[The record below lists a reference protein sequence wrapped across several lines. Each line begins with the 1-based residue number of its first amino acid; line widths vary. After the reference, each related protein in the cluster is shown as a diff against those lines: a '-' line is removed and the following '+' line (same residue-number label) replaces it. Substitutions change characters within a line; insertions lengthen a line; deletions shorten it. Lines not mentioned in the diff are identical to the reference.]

1 MNIIWVAVL
10 FLYSFYG
17 WASDIYY
24 HFQHLCSYDFI
35 IILWE
40 RNKVGVISNVTSSDF
55 FFFAPLPRLCLSL
68 NFIFENLTRNILST
82 YTKFFTPRF
91 EKKKLWVPRLFLSS
105 FQKLNGLPKQVKK
118 NCETFLLALVVSVT
132 CNYFSVKEIFVIF
145 NVGLVI

>member
-1 MNIIWVAVL
+1 MSCRFIFIF
-10 FLYSFYG
+10 FLW

-55 FFFAPLPRLCLSL
+55 FLFAPLPRLCLSL
-68 NFIFENLTRNILST
+68 NFIFENLTCNIWVH
-82 YTKFFTPRF
+82 TKFFTPRF
-91 EKKKLWVPRLFLSS
+91 EKKLWVPRLFLSS

-132 CNYFSVKEIFVIF
+132 CNYFSVK
-145 NVGLVI
+145 